1 MILNLSRCLS
11 LGSFETDFEQAAGEK
26 SKTNFIFFPNK
37 AFKSAYSCDYYN
49 PVSNI
54 AVITKLCSVFHR
66 LLWKSSKRTIE
77 IKRSK
82 IKVFFSVKI

>member
-11 LGSFETDFEQAAGEK
+11 LGSFKTDFEQAAGEK
-26 SKTNFIFFPNK
+26 SKINFIFFPTKLLNQHIH
-37 AFKSAYSCDYYN
+37 AIITILFA
-49 PVSNI
+49 NI